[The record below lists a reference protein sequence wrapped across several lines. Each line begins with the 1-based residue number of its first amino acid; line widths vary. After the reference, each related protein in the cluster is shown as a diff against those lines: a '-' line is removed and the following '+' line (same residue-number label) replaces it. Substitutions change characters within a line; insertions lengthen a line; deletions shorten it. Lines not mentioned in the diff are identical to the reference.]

1 MDIVEQIK
9 GAVAGH
15 ETEVD
20 QGVEKIGDQVDAR
33 TGGQHA
39 AQVDQAQE
47 FVKDRLGGVAPKPE
61 VR

>member
-15 ETEVD
+15 EAELN
-20 QGVEKIGDQVDAR
+20 QGIDKVGDLIDDK

-39 AQVDQAQE
+39 AQVDQAQA
-47 FVKDRLGGVAPKPE
+47 FLKDRLGGAADTAQ
-61 VR
+61 